1 MSKRELSECG
11 LLLYLHSQW
20 YVNEVTEMGWYIRIK
35 RKYTR
40 MKKDAESK
48 RKSINFGLTQTQS

>member
-20 YVNEVTEMGWYIRIK
+20 YVNEVTEMGWYIFV
-35 RKYTR
+35 
-40 MKKDAESK
+40 SK
-48 RKSINFGLTQTQS
+48 ETYKNEKGCEK

>member
-20 YVNEVTEMGWYIRIK
+20 YVNEVKPKLVDIYVRFRGNNIYKNEKGCGK
-35 RKYTR
+35 
-40 MKKDAESK
+40 
-48 RKSINFGLTQTQS
+48 